1 MSFIKPCLI
10 TLGLSSASIVT
21 SLTIY
26 GNVRS
31 KQLYSILDEK
41 QRIIYDLVK
50 IERAQIYI
58 NAYLLSLAIAMF
70 YAYMVNKNGKSNS
83 INYCILSLIVQ
94 IITLLCYKFYPKKLY
109 LEDYL
114 NTDMQKKQYN
124 IFCEEIK
131 WSYILGLC
139 GGIGLYMI
147 NKPSC

>member
-1 MSFIKPCLI
+1 MSFINPCLI

-31 KQLYSILDEK
+31 KQLYSMLDEK
-41 QRIIYDLVK
+41 QRTIYDLIK
-50 IERAQIYI
+50 MERVQLYI
-58 NAYLLSLAIAMF
+58 NAYLLSLSIAMF
-70 YAYMVNKNGKSNS
+70 YAYMINKGNGN

-94 IITLLCYKFYPKKLY
+94 ILTLLCYKFYPKKYY

-114 NTDMQKKQYN
+114 NTDIQRKQYDILCN
-124 IFCEEIK
+124 EIK